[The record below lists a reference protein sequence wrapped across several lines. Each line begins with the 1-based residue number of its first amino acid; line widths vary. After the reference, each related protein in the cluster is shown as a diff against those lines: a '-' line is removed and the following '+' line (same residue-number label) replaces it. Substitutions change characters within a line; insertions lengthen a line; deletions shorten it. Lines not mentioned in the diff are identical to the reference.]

1 MCGRYSLDKP
11 KQLRFRFETEND
23 IDVLPKYDIR
33 PSQELPVIINKEHTT
48 IEMMRWGLIPF
59 WAKEAKIGYKM
70 INARAETV
78 ATLASY
84 KKPFRLQRCLVPAS
98 GFYEWKTMGKEKKRY
113 YFHRKDDELFAF
125 AGLYD
130 TWHDPQGKEI
140 QTYTIITTTPNT
152 TVGAV
157 HDRMPVMLTKEQEKL
172 WLDPDITE
180 PERLQPLLRSYPD
193 AEMEA
198 YPVSSIIESAEN
210 IKPPLNSA

>member
-11 KQLRFRFETEND
+11 KQLRSRFDTEND
-23 IDVLPKYDIR
+23 VDVLAKYDIR

-48 IEMMRWGLIPF
+48 IELMRWGLIPF

-84 KKPFRLQRCLVPAS
+84 KKPFRSQRCLVPAS
-98 GFYEWKTMGKEKKRY
+98 GFYEWKAVGKEKKRY

-130 TWHDPQGKEI
+130 TWRDPQGKEI

-152 TVGAV
+152 TVGTV
-157 HDRMPVMLTKEQEKL
+157 HDRMPVMLAKEQEKL

-180 PERLQPLLRSYPD
+180 PERLLSLLHPYSD
-193 AEMEA
+193 AEMEG
-198 YPVSSIIESAEN
+198 YPVSSVIESAEH
-210 IKPPLNSA
+210 IKPPPNSA